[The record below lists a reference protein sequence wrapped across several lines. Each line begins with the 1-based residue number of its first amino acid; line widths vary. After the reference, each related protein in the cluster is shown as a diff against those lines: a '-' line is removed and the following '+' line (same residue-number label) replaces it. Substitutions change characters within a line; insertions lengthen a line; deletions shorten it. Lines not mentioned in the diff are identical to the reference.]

1 MEKKIININDI
12 WMKNSKCFIV
22 LYDYANK
29 DELNRS
35 VKKRY
40 KNQIKCFSMKNNE
53 IVDKEIITNFLLQER
68 LLLKTA
74 DGEIILSDSGK
85 NILNDDIL
93 PNDTHIHTKEKA
105 TFTLSLAALLISIYN
120 FIIAA
125 CKSEEDSIILIGE
138 IHYTNLMVIIVGI
151 IIITFCFFI
160 YKKL

>member
-1 MEKKIININDI
+1 MEKKITSINDI
-12 WMKNSKCFIV
+12 WMKDSKCFIV

-40 KNQIKCFSMKNNE
+40 KNQIKYISKIDNE

-68 LLLKTA
+68 LLLKTV

-93 PNDTHIHTKEKA
+93 PNDTHIHTKEKLVLTINIA
-105 TFTLSLAALLISIYN
+105 TLIISLLT
-120 FIIAA
+120 FI
-125 CKSEEDSIILIGE
+125 
-138 IHYTNLMVIIVGI
+138 YTNKNDETCIINIVLGI
-151 IIITFCFFI
+151 EIFLLGFYI
-160 YKKL
+160 YKKLS